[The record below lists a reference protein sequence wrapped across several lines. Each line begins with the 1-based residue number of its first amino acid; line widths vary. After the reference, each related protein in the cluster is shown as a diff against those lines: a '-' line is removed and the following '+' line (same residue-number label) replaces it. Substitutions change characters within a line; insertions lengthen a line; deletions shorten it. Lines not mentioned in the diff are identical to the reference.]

1 MKQKLILT
9 CAAAAVPALLY
20 ALYRRWWKHACGG
33 WLYFYRCS
41 VC

>member
-20 ALYRRWWKHACGG
+20 ALYRKWWKHA
-33 WLYFYRCS
+33 
-41 VC
+41 

>member
-20 ALYRRWWKHACGG
+20 ALYRRWWKH
-33 WLYFYRCS
+33 
-41 VC
+41 V

>member
-20 ALYRRWWKHACGG
+20 ALYRGWWKHA
-33 WLYFYRCS
+33 
-41 VC
+41 

>member
-20 ALYRRWWKHACGG
+20 ALY
-33 WLYFYRCS
+33 FYRCS